1 VLLDV
6 GSPLWARITRVSTR
20 ELELAPGTPVF
31 AMIKAVAVDRRSM
44 GRTTAMDAS
53 LAQGVISRNS

>member
-1 VLLDV
+1 
-6 GSPLWARITRVSTR
+6 
-20 ELELAPGTPVF
+20 LELAPGTPVF

-53 LAQGVISRNS
+53 LAQGSTSRHS